1 MTSPT
6 ITTSAANAIT
16 AANAAIAADDLI
28 VKAEWDAAP
37 NPFIAWANRIRPE
50 VRARRAKLFAELA
63 AAQAVA
69 TAQRAGRTLNTAGR
83 FQATLARATTN
94 NITLGPAK
102 TVEDFARSAIRE
114 SQLNRPLR
122 AAKRAVPCA

>member
-16 AANAAIAADDLI
+16 AANAAIAADDRDLQ
-28 VKAEWDAAP
+28 AQWDAAP
-37 NPFIAWANRIRPE
+37 DPFTAWANRSSPE
-50 VRARRAKLFAELA
+50 VRARRAKLFADLA

-69 TAQRAGRTLNTAGR
+69 TAQRSGRTLNTAGR

-122 AAKRAVPCA
+122 AAKREKVAA

>member
-16 AANAAIAADDLI
+16 AANAAIAADDRDLQ
-28 VKAEWDAAP
+28 AQWDAAP
-37 NPFIAWANRIRPE
+37 DPFTAWANRSSPE
-50 VRARRAKLFAELA
+50 VRARRAKLFADLA

-83 FQATLARATTN
+83 FQATLARASKN
-94 NITLGPAK
+94 NIVLDPKK
-102 TVEDFARSAIRE
+102 TVEQQAAAAVKT
-114 SQLNRPLR
+114 SQMNRPEQR
-122 AAKRAVPCA
+122 NKRIVQK

>member
-16 AANAAIAADDLI
+16 AANAAIAADDRDLQ
-28 VKAEWDAAP
+28 AQWDAAP
-37 NPFIAWANRIRPE
+37 DPFTAWANRSSPE
-50 VRARRAKLFAELA
+50 VRARRAKLFADLA

-69 TAQRAGRTLNTAGR
+69 TAQRSGRTLNTAGR

-94 NITLGPAK
+94 NIRIDPAK
-102 TVEDFARSAIRE
+102 TVEQIAAAAVRS
-114 SQLNRPLR
+114 SQLSRP
-122 AAKRAVPCA
+122 AKASKKVAVA

>member
-6 ITTSAANAIT
+6 ITTAAANAIT
-16 AANAAIAADDLI
+16 AANAAIAADDRDLQ
-28 VKAEWDAAP
+28 AQWDAAP
-37 NPFIAWANRIRPE
+37 DPFTAWANRSSPE
-50 VRARRAKLFAELA
+50 VRARRAKLFADLA

-69 TAQRAGRTLNTAGR
+69 TAQRSGRTLNTAGR

-122 AAKRAVPCA
+122 AAKREKVAA